1 MPFEY
6 RLMQRRRV
14 STVPSP
20 GAKGTS
26 GWVVWIALS
35 GVLLVLL
42 GTFHIVQGV
51 GALLTD
57 QRFLLRDVEPFLD
70 LDTTTWGWFHVVV
83 GGLVAA
89 AGFLVFGGQRWA
101 RGVGATVALVSALTA
116 LSFLSEH
123 PLWALVVIALDVTV
137 VLALVLHGAEIK
149 AG

>member
-1 MPFEY
+1 
-6 RLMQRRRV
+6 V
-14 STVPSP
+14 STVPRP

-26 GWVVWIALS
+26 GWVVWIAVA

-57 QRFLLRDVEPFLD
+57 QRFLLRDVEPVLD
-70 LDTTTWGWFHVVV
+70 LDTTTWAWLHVLV
-83 GGLVAA
+83 GGVVAA

-101 RGVGATVALVSALTA
+101 RAVGTTMALLSALTA
-116 LSFLSEH
+116 FTLLSEH
-123 PLWALVVIALDVTV
+123 LVWALAVIALDVVV
-137 VLALVLHGAEIK
+137 VLALVLHGEEIK